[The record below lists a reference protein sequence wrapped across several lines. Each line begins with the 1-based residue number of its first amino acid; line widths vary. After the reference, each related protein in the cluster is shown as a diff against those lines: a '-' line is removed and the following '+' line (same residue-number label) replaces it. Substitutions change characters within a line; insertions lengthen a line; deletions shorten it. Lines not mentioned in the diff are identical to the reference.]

1 MPAFR
6 QVGEKQLPNPV
17 LCMAWSPKRDL
28 IALANT
34 TGELLLHRLAS
45 FQRVWSLPPSEYTG
59 KEITA
64 LAWRPDGKVLAFSLG
79 DTKQLVLCGVE
90 KAEILHVFPSQNAVT
105 CMHWM
110 EVMEDGS
117 SLSSCYNSEDES
129 KPFLPKLPTL
139 PKSYSTTSKIFS
151 DDKSDEIMNLLG
163 EVRLNILVLGG
174 DAGFVELYAY
184 GMYKI
189 ATLAGVSGT
198 CRSLSL
204 SSDLK
209 SLSVITHVRSAENNP
224 EICYIQLD
232 TSLLSDCRPE
242 VTRMARKFTHI
253 STLLQYLHLSLTC
266 MCEAWE
272 EILMQMDLR
281 LTKFVQEKNTS
292 TQVQDEFL
300 ELLLWG
306 QSSPELQALLMNQ
319 LTVKGLKKLG
329 QSIESSYSSIQKLVI
344 SHLQSGSEALLYHLS
359 EVKGMS
365 LWKQK
370 FEPLGL
376 DSAAIE
382 GAITAVGS
390 FSLKASELLQVIDKS
405 MKNFKAFFR
414 WLYVA
419 MLRMCEEHV
428 PPELNKMTQK
438 DIAFVADFLSEH
450 FTENEELFDRKGKYF
465 NVERVGQYLKDED
478 EDLMSPPNTKGN
490 QWLKFL
496 QESTHLKESPLLFP
510 SYPQKS
516 LHFVKRMMEGV
527 IEQCLQKPAEVIGK
541 SIKQAIFLPL
551 YSVPDSSENTPRLF
565 ELPSLWNDKK
575 AKMHYVLFCMPEV
588 SPCRLFLLRK
598 ATDPNRRIPNS
609 VMSLNLSHH
618 LDNADEDD
626 AAAQPNYVYSCLD
639 ARFYDDE
646 MLTMVLQ
653 ASEEEN
659 GKRVL
664 AQLPL
669 ASVLSCE
676 TEFQWDP
683 NLRLDKQS
691 RGIPCQEL
699 VLGNQWRELE
709 SMKAQFVAVNGVRK
723 VACVLS
729 GNLRHIRV
737 FEMDVEDED
746 EEGAESQNASAE
758 PDPLDISM
766 TSQGQGDGSVAAEDE
781 AGEDRKA
788 LLQTTEERVDS
799 EEALE
804 LS

>member
-1 MPAFR
+1 VLGFPSNMPAFR
-6 QVGEKQLPNPV
+6 QVGEKQLPNQI

-45 FQRVWSLPPSEYTG
+45 FQRVWSLPPIECTG

-64 LAWRPDGKVLAFSLG
+64 LAWRPDGKILAFSVR
-79 DTKQLVLCGVE
+79 DTKQVVLCGVE
-90 KAEILHVFPSQNAVT
+90 KAEILHVFPMQNPVT

-110 EVMEDGS
+110 EVTDES
-117 SLSSCYNSEDES
+117 SALSSFYNSEDES
-129 KPFLPKLPTL
+129 KLFLPKLPTL
-139 PKSYSTTSKIFS
+139 PKSEE
-151 DDKSDEIMNLLG
+151 KSDEIMNLLG
-163 EVRLNILVLGG
+163 EVRLNVLVLGG

-189 ATLAGVSGT
+189 TTLTGVSGT

-209 SLSVITHVRSAENNP
+209 SLSVITQVRSADNKP
-224 EICYIQLD
+224 EMCYIQLD
-232 TSLLSDCRPE
+232 TGLLSDCLPE

-272 EILMQMDLR
+272 DILMQMDLR

-376 DSAAIE
+376 DSEAIE

-390 FSLKASELLQVIDKS
+390 FSLKANELLQVIDKS

-450 FTENEELFDRKGKYF
+450 FSENEELFDRKGKYF

-478 EDLMSPPNTKGN
+478 DDLVSPPNTKGN

-496 QESTHLKESPLLFP
+496 QESSHLKESPLLFP

-516 LHFVKRMMEGV
+516 LHFVKRMMENV
-527 IEQCLQKPAEVIGK
+527 IEQCLQKPAVSSYTFSANH
-541 SIKQAIFLPL
+541 SIDFLYDQMMFCNRDL
-551 YSVPDSSENTPRLF
+551 SLF
-565 ELPSLWNDKK
+565 SHRWNDKK
-575 AKMHYVLFCMPEV
+575 AKMHYVLFCMPEI
-588 SPCRLFLLRK
+588 SSSKLFLLRK
-598 ATDPNRRIPNS
+598 PTDPNKYIFIMKVFLQLLTMFFYGRPNC
-609 VMSLNLSHH
+609 
-618 LDNADEDD
+618 
-626 AAAQPNYVYSCLD
+626 VYSYLD

-646 MLTMVLQ
+646 MLTVVLQ
-653 ASEEEN
+653 GSEEQN
-659 GKRVL
+659 KRRVL

-669 ASVLSCE
+669 ASTMSCAS
-676 TEFQWDP
+676 EFNWEP
-683 NLRLDKQS
+683 NMRLDQQTS
-691 RGIPCQEL
+691 AIPCQNL

-709 SMKAQFVAVNGVRK
+709 SMKAQFVAVNGIRK

-729 GNLRHIRV
+729 ANLRHIRV

-746 EEGAESQNASAE
+746 DEGAESQNTSA
-758 PDPLDISM
+758 DQDALDITMSS
-766 TSQGQGDGSVAAEDE
+766 TGQGGEERAEADDE
-781 AGEDRKA
+781 AGGQRGDV
-788 LLQTTEERVDS
+788 LQNPEERLES

>member
-64 LAWRPDGKVLAFSLG
+64 LAWRPDGKILAFSLG
-79 DTKQLVLCGVE
+79 DTKQVVLCGVE
-90 KAEILHVFPSQNAVT
+90 KAEILHVFPMQSPVT

-110 EVMEDGS
+110 EVMEES
-117 SLSSCYNSEDES
+117 SALSSFYNSEDES
-129 KPFLPKLPTL
+129 KLFLPKLPTL

-151 DDKSDEIMNLLG
+151 EEKSDEILNLLG

-189 ATLAGVSGT
+189 ATLGGVSGT

-209 SLSVITHVRSAENNP
+209 SLSVITEVRSADNNP

-232 TSLLSDCRPE
+232 TGLLSDCLPE

-272 EILMQMDLR
+272 DILMQMDLR

-306 QSSPELQALLMNQ
+306 QSRWEGMTAFLQFRF
-319 LTVKGLKKLG
+319 GLKKLG

-390 FSLKASELLQVIDKS
+390 FSLKANELLQVIDKS

-450 FTENEELFDRKGKYF
+450 FSELFDRKGKYF

-478 EDLMSPPNTKGN
+478 EDLVSPPNTKGN
-490 QWLKFL
+490 QWLRFL

-516 LHFVKRMMEGV
+516 LHFVKRMMENV
-527 IEQCLQKPAEVIGK
+527 IEHCLQNPAVIIGK
-541 SIKQAIFLPL
+541 SVKQAVFLPL
-551 YSVPDSSENTPRLF
+551 YTVPERYNIMC
-565 ELPSLWNDKK
+565 LWNDRK
-575 AKMHYVLFCMPEV
+575 AKLHYVVFCMPEI
-588 SPCRLFLLRK
+588 SPSKLYILRK
-598 ATDPNRRIPNS
+598 GTDPNRYISGIVGVLFVHIPNS
-609 VMSLNLSHH
+609 MTSH
-618 LDNADEDD
+618 
-626 AAAQPNYVYSCLD
+626 YVYSCLD

-646 MLTMVLQ
+646 MLTVVMQ
-653 ASEEEN
+653 GSEEQN
-659 GKRVL
+659 SWRVL

-669 ASVLSCE
+669 ASSLNCE
-676 TEFQWDP
+676 TEFNWQP
-683 NLRLDKQS
+683 NLRLDQQTS
-691 RGIPCQEL
+691 AIPCQDL

-709 SMKAQFVAVNGVRK
+709 NMKAQFVAVNGIRK

-729 GNLRHIRV
+729 ANLRHLRV

-746 EEGAESQNASAE
+746 DEGADSQNASA
-758 PDPLDISM
+758 DQDGLDATM
-766 TSQGQGDGSVAAEDE
+766 TSQGQGEGSLGVEGEAEEQGRDE
-781 AGEDRKA
+781 FLKP
-788 LLQTTEERVDS
+788 TEHLES
-799 EEALE
+799 EEAVE

>member
-64 LAWRPDGKVLAFSLG
+64 LAWRPDGKILAFSLG
-79 DTKQLVLCGVE
+79 DTKQVVLCGVE
-90 KAEILHVFPSQNAVT
+90 KAEILHVFPMQSPVT

-110 EVMEDGS
+110 EVMEES
-117 SLSSCYNSEDES
+117 SALSSFYNSEDES
-129 KPFLPKLPTL
+129 KLFLPKLPTL

-151 DDKSDEIMNLLG
+151 EEKSDEILNLLG

-189 ATLAGVSGT
+189 ATLGGVSGT

-209 SLSVITHVRSAENNP
+209 SLSVITEVRSADNNP

-232 TSLLSDCRPE
+232 TGLLSDCLPE

-272 EILMQMDLR
+272 DILMQMDLR

-306 QSSPELQALLMNQ
+306 QSRWEGMTAFLQFRF
-319 LTVKGLKKLG
+319 GLKKLG

-382 GAITAVGS
+382 AS
-390 FSLKASELLQVIDKS
+390 FFSS
-405 MKNFKAFFR
+405 NNH
-414 WLYVA
+414 
-419 MLRMCEEHV
+419 MCTLV
-428 PPELNKMTQK
+428 SQ
-438 DIAFVADFLSEH
+438 IH
-450 FTENEELFDRKGKYF
+450 FHCCVVYQNEELFDRKGKYF

-478 EDLMSPPNTKGN
+478 EDLVSPPNTKGN
-490 QWLKFL
+490 QWLRFL

-516 LHFVKRMMEGV
+516 LHFVKRMMENV
-527 IEQCLQKPAEVIGK
+527 IEHCLQNPAV
-541 SIKQAIFLPL
+541 SLFCSRFSFLNL
-551 YSVPDSSENTPRLF
+551 
-565 ELPSLWNDKK
+565 K
-575 AKMHYVLFCMPEV
+575 AKLHYVVFCMPEI
-588 SPCRLFLLRK
+588 SPSKLYILRK
-598 ATDPNRRIPNS
+598 GTDPNRYIS
-609 VMSLNLSHH
+609 GIVGVLFVSH
-618 LDNADEDD
+618 
-626 AAAQPNYVYSCLD
+626 YVYSCLD

-646 MLTMVLQ
+646 MLTVVMQ
-653 ASEEEN
+653 GSEEQN
-659 GKRVL
+659 SWRVL

-669 ASVLSCE
+669 ASSLNCE
-676 TEFQWDP
+676 TEFNWQP
-683 NLRLDKQS
+683 NLRLDQQTS
-691 RGIPCQEL
+691 AIPCQDL

-709 SMKAQFVAVNGVRK
+709 NMKAQFVAVNGIRK

-729 GNLRHIRV
+729 ANLRHLRV

-746 EEGAESQNASAE
+746 DEGADSQNASA
-758 PDPLDISM
+758 DQDGLDATM
-766 TSQGQGDGSVAAEDE
+766 TSQGQGEGSLGVEGEAEEQGRDE
-781 AGEDRKA
+781 FLKP
-788 LLQTTEERVDS
+788 TEHLES
-799 EEALE
+799 EEAVE

>member
-64 LAWRPDGKVLAFSLG
+64 LAWRPDGKILAFSLG
-79 DTKQLVLCGVE
+79 DTKQVVLCGVE
-90 KAEILHVFPSQNAVT
+90 KAEILHVFPMQSPVT

-110 EVMEDGS
+110 EVMEES
-117 SLSSCYNSEDES
+117 SALSSFYNSEDES
-129 KPFLPKLPTL
+129 KLFLPKLPTL

-151 DDKSDEIMNLLG
+151 EEKSDEILNLLG

-189 ATLAGVSGT
+189 ATLGGVSGT

-209 SLSVITHVRSAENNP
+209 SLSVITEVRSADNNP

-232 TSLLSDCRPE
+232 TGLLSDCLPE

-272 EILMQMDLR
+272 DILMQMDLR

-306 QSSPELQALLMNQ
+306 QSRWEGMTAFLQFRF
-319 LTVKGLKKLG
+319 GLKKLG

-390 FSLKASELLQVIDKS
+390 FSLKANELLQVIDKS

-450 FTENEELFDRKGKYF
+450 FSENEELFDRKGKYF

-478 EDLMSPPNTKGN
+478 EDLVSPPNTKGN
-490 QWLKFL
+490 QWLRFL

-516 LHFVKRMMEGV
+516 LHFVKRMMENV
-527 IEQCLQKPAEVIGK
+527 IEHCLQNPAFSICHGK
-541 SIKQAIFLPL
+541 MGIFVNDI
-551 YSVPDSSENTPRLF
+551 SWSSYR
-565 ELPSLWNDKK
+565 WNDRK
-575 AKMHYVLFCMPEV
+575 AKLHYVVFCMPEI
-588 SPCRLFLLRK
+588 SPSKLYILRK
-598 ATDPNRRIPNS
+598 GTDPNRYIS
-609 VMSLNLSHH
+609 GIVGVLFVSH
-618 LDNADEDD
+618 
-626 AAAQPNYVYSCLD
+626 YVYSCLD

-646 MLTMVLQ
+646 MLTVVMQ
-653 ASEEEN
+653 GSEEQN
-659 GKRVL
+659 SWRVL

-669 ASVLSCE
+669 ASSLNCE
-676 TEFQWDP
+676 TEFNWQP
-683 NLRLDKQS
+683 NLRLDQQTS
-691 RGIPCQEL
+691 AIPCQDL

-709 SMKAQFVAVNGVRK
+709 NMKAQFVAVNGIRK

-729 GNLRHIRV
+729 ANLRHLRV

-746 EEGAESQNASAE
+746 DEGADSQNASA
-758 PDPLDISM
+758 DQDGLDATM
-766 TSQGQGDGSVAAEDE
+766 TSQGQGEGSLGVEGEAEEQGRDE
-781 AGEDRKA
+781 FLKP
-788 LLQTTEERVDS
+788 TEHLES
-799 EEALE
+799 EEAVE

>member
-64 LAWRPDGKVLAFSLG
+64 LAWRPDGKILAFSLG
-79 DTKQLVLCGVE
+79 DTKQVVLCGVE
-90 KAEILHVFPSQNAVT
+90 KAEILHVFPLQNPVT

-110 EVMEDGS
+110 EVMEKS
-117 SLSSCYNSEDES
+117 SDLNSFYNSEDES

-151 DDKSDEIMNLLG
+151 DDKSDEILNLLG

-209 SLSVITHVRSAENNP
+209 SLSVITQVRSAENNP

-232 TSLLSDCRPE
+232 TRLLSDCLPE

-272 EILMQMDLR
+272 DILMQMDLR

-419 MLRMCEEHV
+419 MLRMCDEHV

-450 FTENEELFDRKGKYF
+450 FSENEELFDRKGKYF

-541 SIKQAIFLPL
+541 SVKQAVFLPL
-551 YSVPDSSENTPRLF
+551 YTVPDSSENTPRLF

-575 AKMHYVLFCMPEV
+575 AKMHYVLFCMPEI
-588 SPCRLFLLRK
+588 SPCKLYLLRK
-598 ATDPNRRIPNS
+598 GTDPNRHIPNT
-609 VMSLNLSHH
+609 VMSLDLSHH
-618 LDNADEDD
+618 LDNTDD
-626 AAAQPNYVYSCLD
+626 NAAAQPNYIYSCLD

-676 TEFQWDP
+676 TEFKWDP
-683 NLRLDKQS
+683 NLRLDQQS
-691 RGIPCQEL
+691 RTIPCQEL

-723 VACVLS
+723 VSCVLS

-746 EEGAESQNASAE
+746 EEGAESQNTCADQDQLE
-758 PDPLDISM
+758 TSM
-766 TSQGQGDGSVAAEDE
+766 TSQVQGDECVETEDD
-781 AGEDRKA
+781 AGEQRKT
-788 LLQTTEERVDS
+788 LFQKTEEHLES